1 MIRVTEVKLPLDH
14 DEADLKQALYN
25 RLKQFPS
32 EYKVIRRGYDARRR
46 GDIQLVYT
54 IDCSIDNEEEFL
66 RNHSLDRNLS
76 KTPEVRYQFVMSRQ
90 IGEKIASQASYVRPI
105 VIGAGPCG
113 FMAGLLLAQMGLRP
127 LILERGKAVRERTV
141 DTFAFWRQ
149 SKFNP
154 DSNVQYGEGGAGTFS
169 DGKLHTQISD
179 PYHYGHKVLTEFVRA
194 GAPEEILYVSKPH
207 IGTFR
212 LVSMVEKIRQ
222 EIESFGGQ
230 YRFNTYVQKILMNKN
245 RQIVGVRL
253 VDGQE
258 IQTNHIILAT
268 GHSAR
273 EMMHAL
279 YEDGVEI
286 QAKPFSVGVRIEH
299 PQTLIDKARFG
310 SQAGHQLLGAADYK
324 LVHHDADKRGVYSFC
339 MCPGGTVI
347 AAASEKGGI
356 VTNGMSQYSRAERNA
371 NAAIVVGVK
380 PERDYAGHPLAGIA
394 FQRDLERKAFQLG
407 GANYKAP
414 VQRVED
420 FLLGRATRTLGSVV
434 PSYKPGVEPDDL
446 AEILPSFV
454 INGIREALPAFNRKL
469 SGFNF
474 ADAVMTGVETRTSSP
489 VRIPRM
495 DDGQSVNTSGLYPA
509 GEGAGYAGGIM
520 SAAIDG
526 IKIAEKVAQNI
537 HDNHQ

>member
-32 EYKVIRRGYDARRR
+32 EYQVIRRGYDARRR

-90 IGEKIASQASYVRPI
+90 TGEKISSQAGYVRPV

-127 LILERGKAVRERTV
+127 LILERGKPVRERTV

-245 RQIVGVRL
+245 RQIVGVQL

-347 AAASEKGGI
+347 AAASEEGGI

-371 NAAIVVGVK
+371 NAAIVVGVQ

>member
-32 EYKVIRRGYDARRR
+32 EYQVIRRGYDARRR

-90 IGEKIASQASYVRPI
+90 TGEKIASQASYVRPI

-273 EMMHAL
+273 EMMYTL

-324 LVHHDADKRGVYSFC
+324 LVYHDADKRGVYSFC

-347 AAASEKGGI
+347 AAASEERGI

-380 PERDYAGHPLAGIA
+380 PERDYAGHPLAGID
-394 FQRDLERKAFQLG
+394 FQRDLEQKAFQLG

>member
-32 EYKVIRRGYDARRR
+32 EYQVIRRGYDARRR

-90 IGEKIASQASYVRPI
+90 TGEKIASQASYVRPI

-273 EMMHAL
+273 EMMYTL

-299 PQTLIDKARFG
+299 PQTLIDKVRFG

-347 AAASEKGGI
+347 AAASEERGI

-380 PERDYAGHPLAGIA
+380 PERDYAGHPLAGID

>member
-1 MIRVTEVKLPLDH
+1 MVRVTEVKLPLDH

-32 EYKVIRRGYDARRR
+32 EYQVIRRGYDARRR

-90 IGEKIASQASYVRPI
+90 TGEKIASQASYVRPV

-127 LILERGKAVRERTV
+127 LILERGKPVRERTV

-230 YRFNTYVQKILMNKN
+230 YRFNTYVQNILMNKN

-253 VDGQE
+253 ADGQE

-299 PQTLIDKARFG
+299 PQILIDKARFG

-347 AAASEKGGI
+347 AAASEEGGI

-371 NAAIVVGVK
+371 NAAIVVGVQ

-394 FQRDLERKAFQLG
+394 FQRNLERKAFQLG

-420 FLLGRATRTLGSVV
+420 FLLGRVTRTLGSVV

>member
-32 EYKVIRRGYDARRR
+32 EYQVIRRGYDARRR

-90 IGEKIASQASYVRPI
+90 TGEKIASQASYVRPI

-127 LILERGKAVRERTV
+127 LILERGKPVRERTV

-273 EMMHAL
+273 EMMYTL

-347 AAASEKGGI
+347 AAASEEGGI

>member
-14 DEADLKQALYN
+14 HENDLKTILQE
-25 RLKQFPS
+25 RLKTPVLD
-32 EYKVIRRGYDARRR
+32 YHIVRRGYDARRR
-46 GDIQLVYT
+46 GHIQWVYT
-54 IDCSIDNEEEFL
+54 IDCVVDQEEQIL
-66 RNHSLDRNLS
+66 QQHQSDRTLQ
-76 KTPEVRYQFVMSRQ
+76 KAPEVRYQFILSRSD
-90 IGEKIASQASYVRPI
+90 GDRIANHPSYLSPI

-154 DSNVQYGEGGAGTFS
+154 QSNVQYGEGGAGTFS
-169 DGKLHTQISD
+169 DGKLHTQVSD
-179 PYHYGHKVLTEFVRA
+179 PDHYGHKVLNEFVKA

-222 EIESFGGQ
+222 EIENYGGTYQ
-230 YRFNTYVQKILMNKN
+230 FNAQVQKILMDKA
-245 RQIVGVRL
+245 RCVVGVRL
-253 VDGQE
+253 TDGQE
-258 IQTNHIILAT
+258 IATHHVILAT

-273 EMMHAL
+273 DMMVSL
-279 YEDGVEI
+279 YEDNVEI

-299 PQTLIDKARFG
+299 PQTLIDNARFG
-310 SQAGHQLLGAADYK
+310 SQAGHPLLGAADYK
-324 LVHHDADKRGVYSFC
+324 LVHHDRENRGVYSFC

-347 AAASEKGGI
+347 AAASEEGGV

-371 NAAIVVGVK
+371 NAAIVVGVQ
-380 PERDYAGHPLAGIA
+380 PERDYPDHPLAGIA
-394 FQRDLERKAFQLG
+394 LQRDLEQKAFKLG
-407 GANYKAP
+407 GSSYKAP

-420 FLLGRATRTLGSVV
+420 FLSGCATQQLGSVI
-434 PSYKPGVEPDDL
+434 PSYKPGVVPSDL
-446 AEILPSFV
+446 REILPAFV
-454 INGIREALPAFNRKL
+454 SEGIREALPIFNRKL
-469 SGFNF
+469 SGFNLN
-474 ADAVMTGVETRTSSP
+474 DAIMTGVETRTSSP
-489 VRIPRM
+489 IRIPRK
-495 DDGQSVNTSGLYPA
+495 DTGESINTPGLYPA

-526 IKIAEKVAQNI
+526 IKIAEKVAQAI
-537 HDNHQ
+537 MQYFK

>member
-32 EYKVIRRGYDARRR
+32 EYQVIRRGYDARRR

-90 IGEKIASQASYVRPI
+90 TGEKIANQASYVRPV

-113 FMAGLLLAQMGLRP
+113 VMAGLLLAQMGLRP
-127 LILERGKAVRERTV
+127 LILERGKPVRERTV

-273 EMMHAL
+273 EMMYTL

-299 PQTLIDKARFG
+299 PQTLIDKVRFG

-347 AAASEKGGI
+347 AAASEERGI

-371 NAAIVVGVK
+371 NAAIVVGVQ

>member
-14 DEADLKQALYN
+14 DEADLKQVLYN

-32 EYKVIRRGYDARRR
+32 EYQVIRRGYDARRR

-90 IGEKIASQASYVRPI
+90 TGEKIANQASYVRPV

-113 FMAGLLLAQMGLRP
+113 VMAGLLLAQMGLRP
-127 LILERGKAVRERTV
+127 LILERGKPVRERTV

-347 AAASEKGGI
+347 AAASEEGGI

-371 NAAIVVGVK
+371 NAAIVVGVQ